1 MVKCNNASPKS
12 PCTPFQGCEEELV
25 KVDKAWKKL
34 LSCGKLCHTRFGWTF
49 LTSILQGKGR
59 CCKIVHFLTLKSVS
73 VLLETW
79 ISILGTSK
87 IKSYLKCKIKIYICN
102 LLECST
108 TRTANPLENKH
119 RKIIAIKSLSKVLEV
134 SRFFLV
140 QIWCQFRELKRRI
153 HNPVKHLRRIV

>member
-1 MVKCNNASPKS
+1 MHLPKVHVHLFKGVKKNLLRLIRLGKFDNYLAENCVIPD
-12 PCTPFQGCEEELV
+12 LV
-25 KVDKAWKKL
+25 GL
-34 LSCGKLCHTRFGWTF
+34 

-134 SRFFLV
+134 SRFFLPCSLFGPDLMSI
-140 QIWCQFRELKRRI
+140 QRNEEAYPQ
-153 HNPVKHLRRIV
+153 PS